1 MTIQKIRMSII
12 QFGFF
17 EELFLFNA
25 IITLCYLY
33 LILYIFN
40 IILQQMTLKRVEKN
54 SKPMR
59 FQKN

>member
-12 QFGFF
+12 QFGFY
-17 EELFLFNA
+17 EELFPFNA

-54 SKPMR
+54 SKPMQ